1 MSEVIN
7 KINVKDVVEFINGID
22 GDKFKDIVK
31 ATGFVG
37 GLFVYVK
44 HLIIFCKKG
53 GYCCDE

>member
-31 ATGFVG
+31 GAVFVG
-37 GLFVYVK
+37 GLFVFVK
-44 HLIIFCKKG
+44 HF
-53 GYCCDE
+53 